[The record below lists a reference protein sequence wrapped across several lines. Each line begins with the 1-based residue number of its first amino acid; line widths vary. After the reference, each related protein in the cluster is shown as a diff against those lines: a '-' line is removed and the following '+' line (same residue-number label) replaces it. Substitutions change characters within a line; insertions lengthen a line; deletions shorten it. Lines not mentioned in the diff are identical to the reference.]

1 MNDLQNLIG
10 LAGKLVNKLE
20 KSLIASLA
28 TSEDTKTHFPYSS
41 AKLGFVN
48 NPG

>member
-1 MNDLQNLIG
+1 MNDRWDFPSPV
-10 LAGKLVNKLE
+10 GKPVDTLE
-20 KSLIASLA
+20 KSLIEGIAD
-28 TSEDTKTHFPYSS
+28 SERTIPDLPYSS